1 MQLSEPSA
9 TTLAHFEIDMV
20 KLMNVSKVERN
31 FNLISLSMCDY
42 LPTIIIIF
50 KIWKFEEV

>member
-50 KIWKFEEV
+50 KIWTFEEV